1 MEHKTFIL
9 KDNSSEIRKKIRD
22 AGIRVC
28 VCASFDSS
36 RWLNY
41 STRVANG
48 VHGVGGSDDFNE
60 PVDVVLARFVFECNN
75 PVYCENVDDFIRHIK
90 EFEENK

>member
-9 KDNSSEIRKKIRD
+9 KDNSPEIRQRIRD
-22 AGIRVC
+22 AGISVC
-28 VCASFDSS
+28 ICASFDTS

-60 PVDVVLARFVFECNN
+60 SVDAVIARFVFECNN
-75 PVYCENVDDFIRHIK
+75 PIYCEDVDDFIRHIR
-90 EFEENK
+90 EFEANW